1 MKKLLFIINPNS
13 GKKDSK
19 NKLIDALDEFSKA
32 GYNVEVF
39 CTQKSGD
46 CLNKCREHGSEYDI
60 VVVSGGDGTINEAT
74 NGLMTCG
81 EKKPL
86 LGYIPAGTMNDF
98 SWNFG
103 LTKSFKKTSKKIT
116 AGRNA
121 TFDVGSI
128 NGRYFNYV
136 AGIGAFCNV
145 SYGTD
150 RELKENFGDAAYI
163 LTALTEVP
171 NIHPIKAK
179 ITMDHDEFDG
189 NVAMI
194 LIVNGY
200 RVSGIDMVEKNA
212 NLMNDGV
219 FDVIVIEWKE
229 NLIERFSTPIR
240 VMHPEWTDDSVV
252 KRYQS
257 SYIKVET
264 EEFTEWTIDGEK
276 GDKTHQAEIKN
287 IPSALR
293 ILF

>member
-19 NKLIDALDEFSKA
+19 NRLIDALNEFSKA
-32 GYNVEVF
+32 GYEVSVY

-74 NGLMTCG
+74 NGLMICG

-98 SWNFG
+98 SWNFN

-116 AGRNA
+116 SGRYSP
-121 TFDVGSI
+121 FDVGII

-145 SYGTD
+145 SYGTN
-150 RELKENFGDAAYI
+150 RELKENIGDAAYL
-163 LTALTEVP
+163 LTALAEVP
-171 NIHPIKAK
+171 NLHPIQAK
-179 ITMDHDEFDG
+179 ITMDNDVFDG
-189 NVAMI
+189 NIAMM
-194 LIVNGY
+194 LIINGY
-200 RVSGIDMVEKNA
+200 RVSGIGMVEKNE
-212 NLMNDGV
+212 NIMNDGV
-219 FDVIVIEWKE
+219 FDIIVVEWKDPIG
-229 NLIERFSTPIR
+229 LISSPILM
-240 VMHPEWTDDSVV
+240 MHPEWNDDSVV

-257 SYIKVET
+257 SRIVVET
-264 EEFTEWTIDGEK
+264 TVFIEWTIDGEK
-276 GDKTHQAEIKN
+276 GDKTHRAEIKN

-293 ILF
+293 ILY